1 MYIKYFNAFKDINNK
16 QYLKE
21 KYRLQVELL
30 KLQEWILKNKLKVA
44 VVFEGRDAAG
54 KGSAIKRIVEHLMT
68 AHFRVVAI
76 GTPTK
81 KQNNSWFYTYEKTL
95 PKKGEIVFYDRSWY
109 SRSMIQPTM
118 GYCSYNQYNYFMRK
132 VCDWEKKQIK
142 NGLLLIK
149 IYLSINKPTQQKRF
163 YIRKNHSLK
172 YWKLSPNDLLSVS
185 SWDRYTYFKEKTF
198 EKTSYKAAPWI
209 VINAN
214 NKMTARLNA
223 LRYLLE
229 TVDYENKK
237 ILKPKSWTFNE
248 NNRSIMLQDVMFN
261 DLNESQYQLLN
272 EIKQIL

>member
-1 MYIKYFNAFKDINNK
+1 VSIKYYNVFEDISDK
-16 QYLKE
+16 QYQKE

-30 KLQEWILKNKLKVA
+30 KLQEFVLNKNLKVA

-68 AHFRVVAI
+68 GHFKVVAI
-76 GTPTK
+76 GTPTE
-81 KQNNSWFYTYEKTL
+81 KQNKSWFNTYEKTL

-109 SRSMIQPTM
+109 SRSMVQPTM
-118 GYCSYNQYNYFMRK
+118 GYCTYNQYNYFMKK
-132 VCDWEKKQIK
+132 VCHWEKKQIK

-149 IYLSINKPTQQKRF
+149 IYLSINKPTQHKRF
-163 YIRKNHSLK
+163 LIRKNHSLK
-172 YWKLSPNDLLSVS
+172 YWKLSTNDLLSVS

-198 EKTSYKAAPWI
+198 EKTSFESAPWV

-229 TVDYENKK
+229 SIDYENKK
-237 ILKPKSWTFNE
+237 ILKPKSWTINE
-248 NNRSIMLQDVMFN
+248 KRRSISLQDIMFN
-261 DLNESQYQLLN
+261 NLNESQYQLLN
-272 EIKQIL
+272 QIKQIL

>member
-1 MYIKYFNAFKDINNK
+1 MKQSCDTYFYEVARLLGVDRLNITAKKFGLGKKVLGKYFDNEKIKDATN
-16 QYLKE
+16 
-21 KYRLQVELL
+21 R
-30 KLQEWILKNKLKVA
+30 
-44 VVFEGRDAAG
+44 
-54 KGSAIKRIVEHLMT
+54 
-68 AHFRVVAI
+68 
-76 GTPTK
+76 
-81 KQNNSWFYTYEKTL
+81 
-95 PKKGEIVFYDRSWY
+95 
-109 SRSMIQPTM
+109 
-118 GYCSYNQYNYFMRK
+118 YNEF
-132 VCDWEKKQIK
+132 
-142 NGLLLIK
+142 
-149 IYLSINKPTQQKRF
+149 
-163 YIRKNHSLK
+163 RKNHSLK

-237 ILKPKSWTFNE
+237 ILKPKSWTINE
-248 NNRSIMLQDVMFN
+248 NSKSIMLQDVMFN